1 MKPHSDRGVI
11 DYNHYS
17 TCYNLGMKRRRATQ
31 SVIQYVERYGDYNFW
46 RLPFNE
52 VDSLILSTLC
62 YADLAVSPF
71 GKISNFNCT
80 LSELDRLVET
90 ERLGRLMW
98 NRVRGAELL
107 RVCAGS
113 SRFGEV
119 LLHHYRH
126 QVDSTLEEQFGAVT
140 FSINTDRGYLDYL
153 AFQGTDDSLAGWKED
168 LNMTFRR
175 HLPAQQEALHYLQMI
190 AGLSQN
196 WLMLGGHSKGGNL
209 AVYAGLMADRAIR
222 DRIVAVYNHDGPG
235 FLAEIF
241 SPAQWRNLKGRIH
254 STVPEGALVGLLLDE
269 QAGDGRVVQSDAR
282 LINQHDSLSWRVDGT
297 RLATVGHVS
306 RSSRYVNRTIR
317 RWLGELT
324 LEQRKA
330 FADALYRMLIRANC
344 RTTDD
349 LRRYLAKHWHRV
361 LHDVRT
367 SDPETRRVVVRTF
380 KLLAS
385 SSGRELLVS
394 MVRWF
399 RRLLGK
405 R

>member
-11 DYNHYS
+11 GYNHYS

-31 SVIQYVERYGDYNFW
+31 SVIQYVERYGSCNFW

-52 VDSLILSTLC
+52 VDSLILSALC

-98 NRVRGAELL
+98 NRARGAELL
-107 RVCAGS
+107 RVCAKS

-168 LNMTFRR
+168 LNMTFQR
-175 HLPAQQEALHYLQMI
+175 HLPAQREALHYLQMI
-190 AGLSQN
+190 SGLSQN

-209 AVYAGLMADRAIR
+209 AVYAGLMADRANR

-235 FLAEIF
+235 FLAETF

-269 QAGDGRVVQSDAR
+269 RAGAGRAVR
-282 LINQHDSLSWRVDGT
+282 LPLPR
-297 RLATVGHVS
+297 
-306 RSSRYVNRTIR
+306 
-317 RWLGELT
+317 GE
-324 LEQRKA
+324 
-330 FADALYRMLIRANC
+330 
-344 RTTDD
+344 
-349 LRRYLAKHWHRV
+349 V
-361 LHDVRT
+361 
-367 SDPETRRVVVRTF
+367 
-380 KLLAS
+380 
-385 SSGRELLVS
+385 
-394 MVRWF
+394 
-399 RRLLGK
+399 LLG
-405 R
+405 RAMAGWYRVMLG